1 MKPSKAGDT
10 RNPTG
15 AGLPPGRSGRGD
27 GAPAPK
33 DTRKNVYVYR
43 KGANSSL
50 SHPANMDELA
60 EECLQALAQRGL
72 GRIISIGG
80 ALGLLHYLDY
90 RVTRDA
96 DAWWNDSAA
105 ETEKQQV
112 IEVIRQVLASRGNVQ
127 IRSWGDVVSIELE
140 NKGRVVFSFQIA
152 RRSARLSES
161 RKAAWADI
169 WVDGW
174 EDLLASK
181 MTALIERGAP
191 RDFRDIFAVC
201 HAELTAPADCWT
213 LWAKRQLLAG
223 SDANP
228 ERARL
233 ALQAHLKRIAL
244 HRPLE
249 NIKDR
254 RERAEADSLR
264 RWFNGKFIDA
274 LK

>member
-1 MKPSKAGDT
+1 MKPA
-10 RNPTG
+10 N
-15 AGLPPGRSGRGD
+15 LP
-27 GAPAPK
+27 
-33 DTRKNVYVYR
+33 
-43 KGANSSL
+43 L
-50 SHPANMDELA
+50 SHPVNMDELA

-72 GRIISIGG
+72 GKIISIGG

-90 RVTRDA
+90 RFTRDA

-112 IEVIRQVLASRGNVQ
+112 IEVVRQVLASRGNVQ
-127 IRSWGDVVSIELE
+127 IRSWGDVISIELE

-169 WVDGW
+169 WVDSW
-174 EDLLASK
+174 EDLVASK

-201 HAELTAPADCWT
+201 KAELAAPADCWT

-223 SDANP
+223 SDADP
-228 ERARL
+228 KRARL

-249 NIKDR
+249 EIKDGK
-254 RERAEADSLR
+254 ERAEADGLR
-264 RWFNGKFIDA
+264 RWFNGEFIDA